1 VVRSVRKIEPG
12 NVGDDPEAGSLQ
24 RESVAVVLGE
34 LRSRVE
40 PLLRRSTFLADR
52 VGGPVL
58 LELAGDDGDITE
70 SLVID
75 FDARQMR
82 RYANEAVRHR
92 FTTERPLV
100 EHLLDTGATD
110 WVNSLRAGHEIR
122 AQRADM
128 PVRR

>member
-1 VVRSVRKIEPG
+1 
-12 NVGDDPEAGSLQ
+12 
-24 RESVAVVLGE
+24 
-34 LRSRVE
+34 
-40 PLLRRSTFLADR
+40 
-52 VGGPVL
+52 
-58 LELAGDDGDITE
+58 
-70 SLVID
+70 
-75 FDARQMR
+75 MR
-82 RYANEAVRHR
+82 RYANEAVRHQ